1 MRPRIVLLAGLTS
14 LLAGCLGDGSSTLAE
29 APEATEPVVVGTRP
43 FPAKAHKDSMKIG
56 GVTRTWYLVP
66 PKPADS
72 TKSVELV
79 LYFHGYGGSGVGS
92 GQGDPG
98 VPGRVTVYPDG
109 VVQTWW
115 QNALGWDNRG
125 NNTPDILFVR
135 ALLDTLLA
143 RHRIDAK
150 RVYATG
156 FSWGGWMSNA
166 VGCAM
171 GDRLAGMVSAG
182 GGGPEGAASSCAS
195 TLPVSIVHGSND
207 GAEPQSSGI
216 ASRDFWKKKNGCS
229 ETTVPVGTHGCVAY
243 TGCTKPVVWCSHTD
257 GHSTPSWWL
266 EDSWKGFGK

>member
-1 MRPRIVLLAGLTS
+1 LT
-14 LLAGCLGDGSSTLAE
+14 E
-29 APEATEPVVVGTRP
+29 APEVTEPLVVGTRP
-43 FPAKAHKDSMKIG
+43 FPAKAQKDSIKVNG
-56 GVTRTWYLVP
+56 AYRTWYLVP

-79 LYFHGYGGSGVGS
+79 LYFHGYGGSGVAS

-98 VPGRVTVYPDG
+98 APGRVTVYPDG

-125 NNTPDILFVR
+125 NTTPDIVFVE

-143 RHRIDAK
+143 RHRIDAH

-166 VGCAM
+166 VGCAL

-182 GGGPEGAASSCAS
+182 GGGPEGQASSCAS

-216 ASRDFWKKKNGCS
+216 SSRDFWKKKNGCS
-229 ETTVPVGTHGCVAY
+229 DATVSVGTHGCVVYA
-243 TGCTKPVVWCSHTD
+243 GCQKPVVWCSHTD
-257 GHSTPSWWL
+257 GHSAPPWWL